1 MEKEIIEYINLLEL
15 TSRKRDKLKEVLKII
30 LSQIN
35 KKSLLEFLK
44 QKIQAG
50 FSTFL

>member
-15 TSRKRDKLKEVLKII
+15 TSRKRDKFNEVLKII

-35 KKSLLEFLK
+35 K
-44 QKIQAG
+44 
-50 FSTFL
+50 

>member
-1 MEKEIIEYINLLEL
+1 MEKEIIEYINLLGL

-35 KKSLLEFLK
+35 KKSLLEF
-44 QKIQAG
+44 
-50 FSTFL
+50 FV